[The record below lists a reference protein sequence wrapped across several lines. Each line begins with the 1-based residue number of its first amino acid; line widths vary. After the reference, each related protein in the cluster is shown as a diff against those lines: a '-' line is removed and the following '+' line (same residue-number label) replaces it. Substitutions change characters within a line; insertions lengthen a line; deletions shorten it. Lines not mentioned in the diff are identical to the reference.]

1 VLLHFL
7 LLYRVADQYGARRK
21 AGLTSSVLRMEV
33 RGGEEELRI
42 VGREFCGHPR
52 GSGSIFRSEARID
65 DERRVATDYEW
76 RCWGSP

>member
-1 VLLHFL
+1 
-7 LLYRVADQYGARRK
+7 
-21 AGLTSSVLRMEV
+21 VLRMEV